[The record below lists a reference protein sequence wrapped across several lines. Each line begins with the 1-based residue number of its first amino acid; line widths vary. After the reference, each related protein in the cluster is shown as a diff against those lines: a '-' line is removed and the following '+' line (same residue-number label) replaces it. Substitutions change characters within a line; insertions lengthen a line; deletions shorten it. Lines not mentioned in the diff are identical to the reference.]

1 MTRYLLD
8 TNIVSNV
15 TRPQPSPSL
24 VGWMADRRDADLF
37 ISTLS
42 LAEIR
47 RGILQK
53 TAGRK
58 RRELE
63 IWYEGKEGPKS
74 LFRGRVL
81 AFDEAAADAWAQLMA
96 DGHRRGAPRSAID
109 MIIGA
114 IAQANDCV
122 VVTDN
127 DRHFA
132 GAVACF
138 NPMRPAVN
146 AEPGSP

>member
-8 TNIVSNV
+8 TNIISNV
-15 TRPQPSPSL
+15 VKPEPSPAL
-24 VGWMADRRDADLF
+24 LDWMADQRDADLY
-37 ISTLS
+37 ISTFS

-53 TAGRK
+53 PEGRK

-63 IWYEGKEGPKS
+63 AWYEGDLGPPA
-74 LFRGRVL
+74 LFRTRVL
-81 AFDEAAADAWAQLMA
+81 AFDEAAAEAWAQLMA
-96 DGHRRGAPRSAID
+96 EGHRQGTPRSALD
-109 MIIGA
+109 MIIAA
-114 IAQANDCV
+114 IGQANVCV

-132 GAVACF
+132 GAVEIF
-138 NPMRPAVN
+138 NPMRPA
-146 AEPGSP
+146 GG

>member
-8 TNIVSNV
+8 TNIVSNI
-15 TRPQPSPSL
+15 TKPQPSQPL
-24 VGWMADRRDADLF
+24 VDWMAEQRDADLY

-53 TAGRK
+53 SAGRK
-58 RRELE
+58 RRALE
-63 IWYEGKEGPKS
+63 AWYSGGAGPKS

-81 AFDEAAADAWAQLMA
+81 AFDEAAAEAWAEIMA
-96 DGHRRGAPRSAID
+96 EGHRRGAPRSAIE
-109 MIIGA
+109 MIVGA
-114 IAQANDCV
+114 IARANDCV

-127 DRHFA
+127 ERHFT

-138 NPMRPAVN
+138 NPMRPA
-146 AEPGSP
+146 AS